1 MLSRPRTAPRGL
13 RWQLSILG
21 WVLATAAAYGADEVE
36 VSARAAAGGGV
47 EVRARATVAAAHALI
62 WQVLTDYDN
71 LAGFIPGMHKSRVV
85 QWLGHS
91 ARVEQ
96 EGVAHLLFFS
106 YPINVTVEAAHQPPD
121 AISVRLIRGNLK
133 RLEGGYRIV
142 RAGDGADRFVL
153 HWTGVIEPEVGL
165 PDLIGVPLIRDSIG
179 EQFLGM
185 VAEIERRHAAQTRAP
200 RAKPGE

>member
-13 RWQLSILG
+13 RWQLPILG
-21 WVLATAAAYGADEVE
+21 WVLATGVAYGADEVE

-47 EVRARATVAAAHALI
+47 EIRARATVTAAHALI

-71 LAGFIPGMHKSRVV
+71 LAGFIPGMRKSRVV

-106 YPINVTVEAAHQPPD
+106 YPITVTVEAAHQPPD
-121 AISVRLIRGNLK
+121 AISVRLIRGNLR

-142 RAGDGADRFVL
+142 RAGDGAERFVL
-153 HWTGVIEPEVGL
+153 HWTGVIEPETSL

-185 VAEIERRHAAQTRAP
+185 VAEIERRHAAQARAP
-200 RAKPGE
+200 RVKPGE